1 MFLKETRT
9 GDLVDVIDMGSLI
22 NPFTQQVDV
31 QYQSG
36 EDLADPVAIDKQN
49 LAFPSG
55 EQLPECWI
63 NGYYRFKQR

>member
-63 NGYYRFKQR
+63 NGYYRFKQG

>member
-9 GDLVDVIDMGSLI
+9 GDLVDVVDMGALI
-22 NPFTQQVDV
+22 NPFAQQVSV

-36 EDLADPVAIDKQN
+36 EDLAEPVSIDKQN

-55 EQLPECWI
+55 EELPECWI
-63 NGYYRFKQR
+63 NGYYRFKQK

>member
-1 MFLKETRT
+1 MFLKEIRT

-22 NPFTQQVDV
+22 NPFTRQVDV

-36 EDLADPVAIDKQN
+36 EDLADPVAIDKQS

-63 NGYYRFKQR
+63 NGYYRFKQG

>member
-9 GDLVDVIDMGSLI
+9 GDLVDVVDMGALV
-22 NPFTQQVDV
+22 NPFAQQVNV

-36 EDLADPVAIDKQN
+36 QDLADPVAIDKQN

-55 EQLPECWI
+55 EELPECWV
-63 NGYYRFKQR
+63 NGYYRFKQK

>member
-22 NPFTQQVDV
+22 NPFTQLVDV

>member
-9 GDLVDVIDMGSLI
+9 GDLVDVIDMGALI
-22 NPFTQQVDV
+22 NPFSQQVNV

-36 EDLADPVAIDKQN
+36 EDLAEPVAIDKQN

-55 EQLPECWI
+55 EELPECWI
-63 NGYYRFKQR
+63 NGYYRFKQK